1 MRAGTAEDVERGL
14 AVERLTLALQPVE
27 YLAWVAALQQR
38 PGVLASDPLDQRV
51 DVAVEPHRDCLAK
64 DQRARLV
71 VAKRAAAGRDH
82 RRLFADQPG
91 DHPAFAVAEV
101 GLAETLE
108 DFAHAHP
115 RRAFDLII
123 RVDTQSTLG
132 WSINQVSDSLT
143 GTPGTKVK
151 VSFRRPGVPA
161 TALSKLRRG
170 GWSLQAQIDLHGLR
184 RDEAREALGRFLSS
198 CSVRGLRCVR
208 VVHGKGHGSPGRE
221 GILRVKVRRWLVQRE
236 EVLAFV
242 QARPAEGGAGA
253 LVVLLQGI

>member
-1 MRAGTAEDVERGL
+1 MKLDQLQAVQRELRSRREAAERLERERREREARLDRERRQFEL
-14 AVERLTLALQPVE
+14 AVGPVTP
-27 YLAWVAALQQR
+27 LPDR
-38 PGVLASDPLDQRV
+38 GHASL
-51 DVAVEPHRDCLAK
+51 
-64 DQRARLV
+64 
-71 VAKRAAAGRDH
+71 
-82 RRLFADQPG
+82 RRLAPEPQPRQREQ
-91 DHPAFAVAEV
+91 DEQQALLQAMSDE
-101 GLAETLE
+101 
-108 DFAHAHP
+108 
-115 RRAFDLII
+115 FD
-123 RVDTQSTLG
+123 V
-132 WSINQVSDSLT
+132 DSLLET
-143 GTPGTKVK
+143 DEEL
-151 VSFRRPGVPA
+151 SFRRPGVPA

-253 LVVLLQGI
+253 LVVLLQGA